1 MSFTSLSFLGFVLVV
16 AILYFTLFRKCQWFL
31 LLLASI
37 AFYMFSGPKYIV
49 YISITAVT
57 TYLFAGKIQKL
68 HDREKKIIGEHDFS
82 KEKKKSIK

>member
-1 MSFTSLSFLGFVLVV
+1 MSFTSLSFLGFV
-16 AILYFTLFRKCQWFL
+16 
-31 LLLASI
+31 LASI

-82 KEKKKSIK
+82 KEKKKSIKKQFTAKRKVW

>member
-68 HDREKKIIGEHDFS
+68 HDREKKILENMIS
-82 KEKKKSIK
+82 QKKRRNP

>member
-68 HDREKKIIGEHDFS
+68 QIEKRRLLENMIS
-82 KEKKKSIK
+82 QKKRRNP